1 MAVSEVTEYD
11 LYFGRLVKNK
21 CKKLLLVKE
30 KKKGKNKKGS
40 EKVKLKLIWC
50 ITLQCVLKYSSK
62 YLQAAVSTGLGLFIV
77 EKCNMNL
84 LKFSF
89 FDQMEDL

>member
-1 MAVSEVTEYD
+1 MAVSEVSEYG

-30 KKKGKNKKGS
+30 KKREAKGR
-40 EKVKLKLIWC
+40 EKIKLKLIWYL
-50 ITLQCVLKYSSK
+50 TLQYVLKYSTK
-62 YLQAAVSTGLGLFIV
+62 YLQATVSTGLGLFIM
-77 EKCNMNL
+77 EKCNVNL
-84 LKFSF
+84 LLEFGF